1 MATKQRN
8 DNVAGGARKETI
20 RGNNWLPLVK
30 LRSRYIRRHSFALED
45 APEEQ
50 MTKPLL
56 VDHLT
61 VCAKLARSDGNP
73 LIEYL
78 IRMALLEAKPKRTRE
93 QSGN

>member
-1 MATKQRN
+1 
-8 DNVAGGARKETI
+8 
-20 RGNNWLPLVK
+20 
-30 LRSRYIRRHSFALED
+30 LED

-78 IRMALLEAKPKRTRE
+78 IRMALLEAKPKGTRE